1 VGIFIRGVTLL
12 YKVRRRSPTALGLSL
27 TAAII
32 GALLVPSGQVLA
44 DPDGRC
50 LPCSACDPCRPTHDL
65 IQFQSYYASLAAQV
79 NGTVLSA
86 GEFIELPLGKPVPVV
101 LLTNV
106 PADFLGWVSNI
117 GTFANNFSASTTFT
131 ASVDPGT
138 GTLEAVSNASNVT
151 DSNIWG
157 GYVNTPITTSGYPE
171 VFSCTSASVW
181 FPEVSD
187 PSGQGAGQLDEMSLW
202 VGIGGIEG
210 NSSLWQAGVE
220 IWQTTSA
227 SGGSTVFNYF
237 AEGAT
242 PAHPETFYET
252 SSQTSNL
259 PTKVS
264 MNVCAP
270 KTGIDTWSIGGWY
283 SSTGQTTWYNGS
295 TQSYSKP
302 PFYANLSA
310 SDWVAE
316 DASTGT
322 GNSRYV
328 MPAFDELTFYDLSWT
343 TYQNGTATGLIG
355 GTGVM
360 MLISTGCS
368 CGTEYG
374 IPTSISPQ
382 DPSTQFGLEDPGDPN
397 T

>member
-1 VGIFIRGVTLL
+1 
-12 YKVRRRSPTALGLSL
+12 
-27 TAAII
+27 
-32 GALLVPSGQVLA
+32 
-44 DPDGRC
+44 
-50 LPCSACDPCRPTHDL
+50 
-65 IQFQSYYASLAAQV
+65 
-79 NGTVLSA
+79 
-86 GEFIELPLGKPVPVV
+86 LGKPVPVV